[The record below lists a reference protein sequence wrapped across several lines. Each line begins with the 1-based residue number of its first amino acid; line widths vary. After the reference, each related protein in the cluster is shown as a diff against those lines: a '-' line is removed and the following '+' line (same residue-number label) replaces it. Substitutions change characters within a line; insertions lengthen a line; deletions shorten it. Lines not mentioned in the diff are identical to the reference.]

1 MFSNISLSYL
11 CEYSALQCPQ
21 AQRTSQRCREP
32 RRSLSY
38 DARAF
43 SPPGAESSN
52 NSSGGSTG
60 GGGSSGHNE
69 HLTLHQQQ
77 LGDRLYPKVQLLRPT
92 FASKI
97 TGMLLELTPAQLLML
112 LASEDAL
119 RQKVEEAMELILSH
133 GQELAS
139 EALLGKSVDPL
150 IIRMNVKSVFEFL
163 YKQK

>member
-1 MFSNISLSYL
+1 MWSFVVVWSMWHHTSCELYLKFYKFS
-11 CEYSALQCPQ
+11 QV
-21 AQRTSQRCREP
+21 QRSSQRCREP

-38 DARAF
+38 DARPF
-43 SPPGAESSN
+43 FPPGAEGTN
-52 NSSGGSTG
+52 TTSGGGSGGG
-60 GGGSSGHNE
+60 GGGSSGSGSGGYNE

-139 EALLGKSVDPL
+139 EALIGKLQVVCP
-150 IIRMNVKSVFEFL
+150 
-163 YKQK
+163 